1 MSHSNGILSPKLANT
16 LWSKSSPLYLWTQQ
30 DRSRTP
36 STPIWCAD
44 SSQIVTMETKDTCPQ
59 DRQDSHCPVSRT
71 WALVMRAFSRIGK
84 TISSEKQETRL
95 QEVH

>member
-1 MSHSNGILSPKLANT
+1 MSHSSGILQPKLANT
-16 LWSKSSPLYLWTQQ
+16 LWSKSSPLYMWTQQ

-36 STPIWCAD
+36 STQIWCAD
-44 SSQIVTMETKDTCPQ
+44 PYWDVTMETKDTFPQ

-71 WALVMRAFSRIGK
+71 WALVMRALPGVGK
-84 TISSEKQETRL
+84 TISSETQETRL

>member
-1 MSHSNGILSPKLANT
+1 MQWLKLDSSLVTDVIESQSPIHT
-16 LWSKSSPLYLWTQQ
+16 LWTQQ

-36 STPIWCAD
+36 LTPIWWAD
-44 SSQIVTMETKDTCPQ
+44 PYWGVTMETKDTLPQ

-71 WALVMRAFSRIGK
+71 WALVMRDLPGVGK
-84 TISSEKQETRL
+84 TISSETQETRL

>member
-1 MSHSNGILSPKLANT
+1 MISLLQDTMHLAAKPN
-16 LWSKSSPLYLWTQQ
+16 YLWTQQ

-36 STPIWCAD
+36 LTPIWCAD
-44 SSQIVTMETKDTCPQ
+44 PYWDVTMETKDTLPQ

-71 WALVMRAFSRIGK
+71 WALVMRDLPGVGK
-84 TISSEKQETRL
+84 TISSETQETRL